1 MKHYVHSIVN
11 LKNTSILTLEMG
23 RMDSQMS
30 LPPNTELWRH
40 ANIAILPF
48 QSLCVSTDLRLDQ
61 TIFFGIRL
69 ESKWQPGCI

>member
-1 MKHYVHSIVN
+1 MKLYVHSIVN

-23 RMDSQMS
+23 RMDLQMS

-61 TIFFGIRL
+61 TTFFGIRL
-69 ESKWQPGCI
+69 ESKGQPGCI